1 MVSFADRVAVPAH
14 VLVRFLEN
22 ESVLLN
28 LETERYYGLDDTGT
42 RMWQLVTA
50 AASIDEAFAEL
61 LREFDVEEGQ
71 LRLNLSELVG
81 RLVEH
86 GLLQIHSSDV
96 GTASAV

>member
-71 LRLNLSELVG
+71 LRLNLSDLVG

>member
-42 RMWQLVTA
+42 RMWQVVTG
-50 AASIDEAFAEL
+50 AASIDEGFSEL
-61 LREFDVEEGQ
+61 LREFDVGEEQ
-71 LRLNLSELVG
+71 LRLNLSDLLG

-86 GLLQIHSSDV
+86 GLLRVHSADV
-96 GTASAV
+96 GTASTV